1 MKKFREN
8 CKKLNLLNLTL
19 CVYNIIVSCLYL
31 YFKEKVPHNGII
43 IFGNPY
49 MEKKKNTTESG
60 PYLNTVK
67 LPS

>member
-1 MKKFREN
+1 MEKFREN

-43 IFGNPY
+43 IFGNSLY
-49 MEKKKNTTESG
+49 GEEKKNTESG